1 MLEQDISIT
10 IFSEGNHRMNAAIK
24 YYFKTGDKTYINLM
38 LNNSKF
44 ESYPPVKIYPFKAL
58 KK

>member
-1 MLEQDISIT
+1 
-10 IFSEGNHRMNAAIK
+10 MNAAIK